1 MGQMENPWGE
11 LGLPRGATKLEVKEA
26 YRKLVKEYHP
36 DMHMN
41 ASGQQRARAEAKFK
55 NVQEAYALLTSNERV
70 QVCVFVEA
78 SIHIPWPKRCTAPGS
93 DNAQHATETHACV
106 LVRAFLRS
114 HLGVLYEHACA
125 YAVSGW
131 RGPLYLCERG
141 C

>member
-36 DMHMN
+36 DKHMN

-55 NVQEAYALLTSNERV
+55 NVQEAYVLLTSNERV

-78 SIHIPWPKRCTAPGS
+78 SIRARNIPCSVSVAL
-93 DNAQHATETHACV
+93 HATKTHACV

-114 HLGVLYEHACA
+114 HLGVLYEHVCA